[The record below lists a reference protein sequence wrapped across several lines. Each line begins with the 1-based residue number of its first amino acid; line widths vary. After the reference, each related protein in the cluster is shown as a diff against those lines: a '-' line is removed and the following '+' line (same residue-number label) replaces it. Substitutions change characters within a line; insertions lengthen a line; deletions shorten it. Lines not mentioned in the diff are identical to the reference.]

1 MPKILKTKW
10 SLLMS
15 VKTCDKTYYN
25 NSNCSLFSVPYMFE
39 DDVRL
44 PCLTFGRF
52 PATVLY
58 CSCTPSISQ
67 TRGTL
72 VDPGLA
78 LVTWRDCTGHTASCS
93 PAPTVS
99 GTASIGH
106 SPINPYTLHTTTS
119 CTRSWTSRWR
129 TPR

>member
-25 NSNCSLFSVPYMFE
+25 NSNCSLFSVPYPPE

-44 PCLTFGRF
+44 PCLTFGRI

-78 LVTWRDCTGHTASCS
+78 LVTRQDCIWHPANCS
-93 PAPTVS
+93 PALTVS
-99 GTASIGH
+99 RRANIGH
-106 SPINPYTLHTTTS
+106 SPINRYTLQTTIS
-119 CTRSWTSRWR
+119 CTRSWTSRW
-129 TPR
+129 